1 LGADV
6 GLGSCWDLWADASN
20 KVRNMN
26 LKFLEGHLGLGGT
39 CGNCSFMDDCKEMAR
54 HKRKFNVKKKKYIF
68 TAHMSIKPWR
78 VLSTIEIH
86 CLTMSC
92 G

>member
-1 LGADV
+1 V
-6 GLGSCWDLWADASN
+6 GIVPSWMIVKKWPDIKG
-20 KVRNMN
+20 N
-26 LKFLEGHLGLGGT
+26 LML
-39 CGNCSFMDDCKEMAR
+39 
-54 HKRKFNVKKKKYIF
+54 KKKKYIF